1 MTWPCRQVAFFKYLI
16 EQQAPSLGAQ
26 LIPADRRCMHDQTI
40 RPLYTGGSQRI
51 AGFPQQGISALV
63 AVRFVQ
69 FTKTV
74 DFHPQ
79 QQATGMPLGAALLNQ
94 LVRGSVL
101 T

>member
-1 MTWPCRQVAFFKYLI
+1 MAFFKYLP
-16 EQQAPSLGAQ
+16 EQRAPSLGAQ
-26 LIPADRRCMHDQTI
+26 LIPADQRCMHDQII

-63 AVRFVQ
+63 AVLFVQ

-79 QQATGMPLGAALLNQ
+79 QQATGMLPGAALPNL